1 MSVKA
6 KPRKPVKANVK
17 SRANVK
23 NRSWTAQSDSRAV
36 QAYLEWDL
44 IQDEYGETLKEL
56 NVDRD
61 VYQVLAQKV
70 RLQPGISLINYVMDL
85 GLGAF
90 ANTFELVLMLLRPRF
105 DIEEIIHF
113 MLRNPDPEPF
123 AKSVVQLAD
132 AGLIRFHKLGGNRL
146 FAAMPFTQGQ
156 DVSLAEVDE
165 WCQKI
170 WSHLDRTV
178 PGLSAL

>member
-1 MSVKA
+1 
-6 KPRKPVKANVK
+6 
-17 SRANVK
+17 
-23 NRSWTAQSDSRAV
+23 
-36 QAYLEWDL
+36 
-44 IQDEYGETLKEL
+44 L

-61 VYQVLAQKV
+61 VYQALAQKV
-70 RLQPGISLINYVMDL
+70 RLRPGISLINYVMDL
-85 GLGAF
+85 GLGTF

-132 AGLIRFHKLGGNRL
+132 AGLIRFHKLGENRL
-146 FAAMPFTQGQ
+146 FAAMPFAQGQ
-156 DVSLAEVDE
+156 DVSMTEVDE

>member
-1 MSVKA
+1 MSVKS
-6 KPRKPVKANVK
+6 KSRKHVKATVM
-17 SRANVK
+17 SRTDVK

-36 QAYLEWDL
+36 NAYLEWDV

-61 VYQVLAQKV
+61 VYQALAQKV
-70 RLQPGISLINYVMDL
+70 RLRPGVSLLNYVMDL
-85 GLGAF
+85 GLGTF

-105 DIEEIIHF
+105 DIEEIIRF

-123 AKSVVQLAD
+123 AKSVKELAD
-132 AGLIRFHKLGGNRL
+132 AGLIRFHNLGEKRL
-146 FAAMPFTQGQ
+146 FATMPFAQGQ
-156 DVSLAEVDE
+156 DVSLEEVEE

-170 WSHLDRTV
+170 WTHLDRTV